1 MEHDIL
7 AQQAFDSSK
16 SSHNRLDTLEK
27 EVSDVHE
34 LATAMATVS
43 TKVDGVVKDMEE
55 IKTEVKKVSDRPK
68 GWWDKLVAAVIGAAA
83 SGIVAAILAQVLK

>member
-7 AQQAFDSSK
+7 AQQAFDSAK
-16 SSHNRLDTLEK
+16 SAHKRLDTLEK
-27 EVSDVHE
+27 EVSDVPE

-68 GWWDKLVAAVIGAAA
+68 GWRDKLVAAVIGAAA
-83 SGIVAAILAQVLK
+83 SGIVAAILAQILR

>member
-1 MEHDIL
+1 
-7 AQQAFDSSK
+7 
-16 SSHNRLDTLEK
+16 
-27 EVSDVHE
+27 
-34 LATAMATVS
+34 MATVS

-83 SGIVAAILAQVLK
+83 SGIVAAILAQILK

>member
-7 AQQAFDSSK
+7 AQQAFDSAK
-16 SSHNRLDTLEK
+16 SAHKRLDTLKK

-83 SGIVAAILAQVLK
+83 SGIVAAILAQILR

>member
-7 AQQAFDSSK
+7 AQQAFDSAK
-16 SSHNRLDTLEK
+16 SAHKRLDMLEK

-34 LATAMATVS
+34 LATATATVS

-83 SGIVAAILAQVLK
+83 SGIVAAILAQILK

>member
-1 MEHDIL
+1 MEHDVL
-7 AQQAFDSSK
+7 AQQAYDSAK
-16 SSHNRLDTLEK
+16 SAHKRLDMLEK

-83 SGIVAAILAQVLK
+83 SGIVAAILTQILK

>member
-7 AQQAFDSSK
+7 AQQAYDSAK
-16 SSHNRLDTLEK
+16 SAHKRLDMLEK

-34 LATAMATVS
+34 LATMATVS

-83 SGIVAAILAQVLK
+83 SGIVAAILAQILK

>member
-7 AQQAFDSSK
+7 AQQAFDSAK
-16 SSHNRLDTLEK
+16 SAHKRLDTLEK

-34 LATAMATVS
+34 LATVS

-83 SGIVAAILAQVLK
+83 AGIVAAILAQILK